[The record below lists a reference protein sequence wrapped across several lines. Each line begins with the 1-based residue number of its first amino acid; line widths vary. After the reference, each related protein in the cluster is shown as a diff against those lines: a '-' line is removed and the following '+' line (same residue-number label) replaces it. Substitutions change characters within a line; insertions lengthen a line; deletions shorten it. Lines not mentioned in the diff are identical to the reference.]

1 ARLPRVTPPRPSTR
15 ACAAGVPPTVS
26 GLPQRPSYP
35 RPVLEFLTRQ
45 IRDVWLRLRKSP
57 ANCLTYQ
64 QALAAPQA
72 VNVRFRDEVGKVT
85 FEGLAVC
92 GYRTGRD

>member
-1 ARLPRVTPPRPSTR
+1 M
-15 ACAAGVPPTVS
+15 
-26 GLPQRPSYP
+26 
-35 RPVLEFLTRQ
+35 EFLTRQ

-72 VNVRFRDEVGKVT
+72 VNARFRDEMGKVT
-85 FEGLAVC
+85 FE
-92 GYRTGRD
+92 D